1 MYFVRLMLEG
11 HERYFLC
18 CEGDV
23 TETEFIV
30 STSKG
35 PRRDFEQRMA
45 AHTHAHAHSHSHA
58 HAHGG
63 LADCC

>member
-1 MYFVRLMLEG
+1 MYFVRPMLEG

-30 STSKG
+30 STSKA
-35 PRRDFEQRMA
+35 PRRDFEQRIA
-45 AHTHAHAHSHSHA
+45 THAHEHA
-58 HAHGG
+58 RTRWAS
-63 LADCC
+63 

>member
-1 MYFVRLMLEG
+1 MYFVRLLLEG

-23 TETEFIV
+23 TEAEFIA

-45 AHTHAHAHSHSHA
+45 THTHTHAHA
-58 HAHGG
+58 
-63 LADCC
+63 LARARTHTVG

>member
-1 MYFVRLMLEG
+1 MYFVRLLLEG
-11 HERYFLC
+11 HERYFL
-18 CEGDV
+18 GDV
-23 TETEFIV
+23 TEAEFIA

-45 AHTHAHAHSHSHA
+45 THTHTCACTHTHTRARTHS
-58 HAHGG
+58 G